1 MARIGRPR
9 GKTDT
14 RDVIL
19 ATARRMFADAGYDK
33 TSVRDVAAA
42 VGVDPAMIRH
52 YFGSKAELFRA
63 TMGWP
68 FEPDDIATRIT
79 AGSRDEIGERLTRVF
94 FEAWEQ
100 PDTRAPLLAIL
111 RGAATHEESANLV
124 RQFIQGQV
132 YARMANELAAP
143 DAELRIDLAMS
154 QLLGIAYLRHILQV
168 EPIASTHVEELI
180 ARVAPVISSHLRLS
194 GFSRRPRPPW
204 PGPGGPAGLRRLW
217 PPRSTTSANR
227 SADRSRRP
235 RAAPPG
241 KPDPA
246 QTACEP

>member
-1 MARIGRPR
+1 MARTGRPR

-14 RDVIL
+14 RNVIL
-19 ATARRMFADAGYDK
+19 TAARRLFADAGFDR

-42 VGVDPAMIRH
+42 AGVDPAMIRH
-52 YFGSKAELFRA
+52 YFGNKAELFRA

-68 FEPDDIATRIT
+68 FEPADIAARIT
-79 AGSRDEIGERLTRVF
+79 AGDRGEIGERLTRVF

-100 PDTRAPLLAIL
+100 PESRAPLLAIL

-132 YARMANELAAP
+132 YSHIAAGLAQA

-168 EPIASTHVEELI
+168 EPVASTPVEELI
-180 ARVAPVISSHLRLS
+180 KRTAPVVTRHL
-194 GFSRRPRPPW
+194 
-204 PGPGGPAGLRRLW
+204 
-217 PPRSTTSANR
+217 T
-227 SADRSRRP
+227 
-235 RAAPPG
+235 
-241 KPDPA
+241 
-246 QTACEP
+246 Q

>member
-19 ATARRMFADAGYDK
+19 GAARRLFAAAGYDK

-42 VGVDPAMIRH
+42 AGVDPAMIRH

-63 TMGWP
+63 TMDWP
-68 FEPDDIATRIT
+68 FEPADIAARIT
-79 AGSRDEIGERLTRVF
+79 AGDRGEIGERLTRVF
-94 FEAWEQ
+94 FESWEQ
-100 PDTRAPLLAIL
+100 PESRAPLLAIL

-132 YARMANELAAP
+132 YAHIASALGAP

-154 QLLGIAYLRHILQV
+154 QLLGIAYLRHILHV
-168 EPIASTHVEELI
+168 EPVASTPVDDLI
-180 ARVAPVISSHLRLS
+180 ERIAPIVNRHLT
-194 GFSRRPRPPW
+194 P
-204 PGPGGPAGLRRLW
+204 
-217 PPRSTTSANR
+217 
-227 SADRSRRP
+227 
-235 RAAPPG
+235 
-241 KPDPA
+241 
-246 QTACEP
+246 

>member
-14 RDVIL
+14 RNVIL
-19 ATARRMFADAGYDK
+19 GAARRLFADTGYDK

-42 VGVDPAMIRH
+42 AGVDPAMIRH
-52 YFGSKAELFRA
+52 YFGSKVELFRA

-68 FEPDDIATRIT
+68 FEPADIAARIT
-79 AGSRDEIGERLTRVF
+79 AGDRGDIGERLTRVF

-100 PDTRAPLLAIL
+100 PESRAPLLAIL

-132 YARMANELAAP
+132 YAHIAAALKAP

-154 QLLGIAYLRHILQV
+154 QLLGIAYLRHILRV
-168 EPIASTHVEELI
+168 EPVASTPMEELI
-180 ARVAPVISSHLRLS
+180 ERIAPIVSRHL
-194 GFSRRPRPPW
+194 
-204 PGPGGPAGLRRLW
+204 
-217 PPRSTTSANR
+217 
-227 SADRSRRP
+227 
-235 RAAPPG
+235 AP
-241 KPDPA
+241 
-246 QTACEP
+246 

>member
-19 ATARRMFADAGYDK
+19 GAARRLFAAAGYDK

-42 VGVDPAMIRH
+42 AGVDPAMIRH

-63 TMGWP
+63 TMDWP
-68 FEPDDIATRIT
+68 FEPADIAARIT
-79 AGSRDEIGERLTRVF
+79 AGDRGEIGERLTRVF
-94 FEAWEQ
+94 FESWEQ
-100 PDTRAPLLAIL
+100 PESRAPLLAIL

-132 YARMANELAAP
+132 YAHIAAALGAP

-154 QLLGIAYLRHILQV
+154 QLLGIAYLRHILHV
-168 EPIASTHVEELI
+168 EPVASTPVDDLI
-180 ARVAPVISSHLRLS
+180 ERIAPIVNRHLT
-194 GFSRRPRPPW
+194 P
-204 PGPGGPAGLRRLW
+204 
-217 PPRSTTSANR
+217 
-227 SADRSRRP
+227 
-235 RAAPPG
+235 
-241 KPDPA
+241 
-246 QTACEP
+246 